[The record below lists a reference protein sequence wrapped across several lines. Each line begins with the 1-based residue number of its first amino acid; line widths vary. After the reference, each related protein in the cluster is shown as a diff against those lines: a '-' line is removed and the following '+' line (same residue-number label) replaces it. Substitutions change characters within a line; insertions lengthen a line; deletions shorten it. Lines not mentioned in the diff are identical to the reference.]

1 MQQLHSAKTWNSPI
15 QITPGGDWPSRFFL
29 TGEAN
34 HSLKLV
40 IRTLEDQQDHSLS
53 EFLLIEARQQQLGL
67 RKTDKRLGPT
77 FTL

>member
-1 MQQLHSAKTWNSPI
+1 MQQLHSANTWNSPI